1 MCSRWPLPG
10 RDLTV
15 DEWNTSALES
25 PKKRT
30 QQHWI
35 FIYCFFSFCAINME
49 SRGTRHE
56 RIRSCC
62 RLSGDWFFC
71 AASELDKLNYT
82 NNPKLS
88 SDDRASACERFVY
101 SCFLCLFTSIWTP
114 AAPSSHTQ
122 QWRAWNTSRKWLVRS
137 SRSYLEWNL
146 LKSCRGKSEAF
157 SKGLILEPGRI
168 DASRV
173 LSNRMFLPYLP
184 CKQNKTTKK
193 KKSKLCFLLGRLWSL
208 LSPVCEDRTAT
219 LAG

>member
-1 MCSRWPLPG
+1 MKHISSGIP
-10 RDLTV
+10 
-15 DEWNTSALES
+15 

-35 FIYCFFSFCAINME
+35 FIYCFFFFFLLE

-62 RLSGDWFFC
+62 QLSGDWFFC

-101 SCFLCLFTSIWTP
+101 SCFLCLH
-114 AAPSSHTQ
+114 PSELLRRRRRTLNSDVHETQ
-122 QWRAWNTSRKWLVRS
+122 AIRKWSVKVLAHTLDEIFWKAAVEKVKRS
-137 SRSYLEWNL
+137 QKALYLNQEESMRAESYLIECFFHIYNTL
-146 LKSCRGKSEAF
+146 QT
-157 SKGLILEPGRI
+157 
-168 DASRV
+168 
-173 LSNRMFLPYLP
+173 
-184 CKQNKTTKK
+184 KQNKTK